1 MGGEKGRE
9 KRRVGWGGGRR
20 GGKKQ
25 GKSHKACGHEGGGK
39 GCVTRERGRVVVLLL
54 HGRGVTVG
62 VAEMDM
68 EHNRVPPQSMG
79 HLTFMHFV
87 ILFWFGIILGVP
99 HDNPAI
105 AVGTGKCPAIA

>member
-25 GKSHKACGHEGGGK
+25 GKSHEACGHEGGGK

-68 EHNRVPPQSMG
+68 NTTGCHHNQ
-79 HLTFMHFV
+79 
-87 ILFWFGIILGVP
+87 W
-99 HDNPAI
+99 
-105 AVGTGKCPAIA
+105 GTLLSCTL